1 MSILRYSPNYSY
13 ESYEQESEKQL
24 KETQW
29 EKWKELHS
37 LNMISCNLW
46 NSNLF
51 KTFFS
56 VSKCS
61 GPDLLSWS
69 IHSNIWIVFACFKWI
84 CKHLLQTPETA
95 KLPSSTFLLKCTSS
109 NSLKVSTSLRH
120 RPRAKAPKN
129 IPNQSALKMHD
140 ARRDS
145 GEMWGSCSA
154 CGTPES
160 LLASIKSCR
169 ARRRSWPSLRLCH
182 WTQWYMAATNYWPP
196 KMDTHLLKAIILE
209 VQPYQLH
216 FANNHQNTTSWWFQ
230 PVWKILV
237 KLIGSSP

>member
-1 MSILRYSPNYSY
+1 MGEVKGTAFPEYDIL
-13 ESYEQESEKQL
+13 Q
-24 KETQW
+24 
-29 EKWKELHS
+29 S
-37 LNMISCNLW
+37 LEFQSLQNL
-46 NSNLF
+46 
-51 KTFFS
+51 FS

-61 GPDLLSWS
+61 GPDFLSWS
-69 IHSNIWIVFACFKWI
+69 IHSNIWTVFACFKWI

-129 IPNQSALKMHD
+129 IPNQSALKMQD
-140 ARRDS
+140 ARRES

-182 WTQWYMAATNYWPP
+182 WTQWYMAATNYWTPQNGYTFAQSDHP
-196 KMDTHLLKAIILE
+196 WSGAVSIALCQQPTKHNQFVVSTRLKDINI
-209 VQPYQLH
+209 
-216 FANNHQNTTSWWFQ
+216 
-230 PVWKILV
+230 V
-237 KLIGSSP
+237 KLDRHPRYG